1 MQSIPEIGQLA
12 IVRKRPFVVA
22 EIIPSAPGLGGEA
35 TRPSHLIKLSSVED
49 DGLGEEL
56 QVIWELE
63 PGTSVHEKSTLP
75 GPDSFDHPKRLQ
87 AFLDAVRWGAVS
99 QADDKALQSPFR
111 SGIEVDE
118 YQLDPV
124 VRALSMPRV
133 NLLVADDVGL
143 GKTIEA
149 GLVVQEMILRHRVRS
164 VLIVCPS
171 SLQVQWKEEMR
182 DKFGL
187 KFRIIDSESISQLR
201 RKRGIHVN
209 PWSHFPRLIT
219 SIDFLKRERP
229 LRTFRETLPAGDQ
242 PAFPRAYDLMIVDEA
257 HNVAPSGRGKYA
269 TDSMRTLTIRGLAPH
284 FEHKLFL
291 SATPHNGYRE
301 SFAAL
306 LELLDNQRFARAVTP
321 DRNQLDAVMIRRM
334 KSELKLRWDGSR
346 RFAERVVK
354 HLEVPYTEEER
365 QAHRALQQYSELR
378 LKQATA
384 SGERMAA
391 EFVLK
396 LLKKRLFSSPAAFGI
411 TLEKHLATV
420 GGKKHRVAAARE
432 IEDFSDDYADDEE
445 YEFETNEIV
454 SSVSE
459 GLSPVS
465 TDEKKL
471 LRQLSEYAAKS
482 SQRPDC
488 KAQTLID
495 WLKKTLRP
503 GGKWNEERVIVFTE
517 YRATQKWLFDLLAR
531 EGFAAEGR
539 LEMIYG
545 GMPSDQREPIKAAFQ
560 THPKESAV
568 RILLATDAASEGVNL
583 QNHCSRLIHFEIPWN
598 PNRMEQ
604 RNGRVDR
611 HGQKAEEV
619 HIHHFVG
626 RGFDTARIS
635 SKVGDLEA
643 DLEFLMRAALKVETI
658 REDLGKVG
666 PVIAS
671 QVEEAMLGR
680 RTQLDTTRAE
690 QEAEPVRRMLK
701 FERKLREQLE
711 KLAAQLHETQH
722 ELNLSPEHVE
732 NVVRVGLELAEQPAL
747 IPVEVEG
754 IWPDPTG
761 VRKSCPVFRLPALSN
776 SWAQCADGLAHPH
789 SKKVRPIVFDA
800 ALATGRDDVVL
811 AHLNHRLVQMCLRLL
826 RAEIWSLG
834 TQAKHLSRVSS
845 CVVSDSALTH
855 PVVIAHGR
863 IVVLGGDNHR
873 LHEEIITAGG
883 ALIEGRFSR
892 LNVGDTK
899 AALEA
904 ATDTPAP
911 APIEARFQALW
922 PKHRDALLLALEA
935 RRVERTKNLEKN
947 LEELAEKEVNKLRSV
962 MTELQR
968 AIKAELE
975 RKDGPQLLL
984 DLGGDE
990 PGKQQR
996 ERDLAALRRR
1006 LNEIPEEIRRESDH
1020 IRSRFADPS
1029 ARLFPVAVT
1038 WLIPRKAVLEIT
1050 GVKKI

>member
-1 MQSIPEIGQLA
+1 VSAIPEIGQLA
-12 IVRKRPFVVA
+12 IVRKRPFVVT
-22 EIIPSAPGLGGEA
+22 EIVPSAPGLGGDVA
-35 TRPSHLIKLSSVED
+35 NPQHLIKLSSVED

-75 GPDSFDHPKRLQ
+75 EPESFDPPKRLQ
-87 AFLDAVRWGAVS
+87 AFLDAVRWGAIS
-99 QADDKALQSPFR
+99 QADDRALQSPFR

-124 VRALSMPRV
+124 VRALNMPRV

-149 GLVVQEMILRHRVRS
+149 GLVIQEMILRHRVRS

-187 KFRIIDSESISQLR
+187 EFRVVDSASISQLR

-229 LRTFRETLPAGDQ
+229 LRSFRETLSAGDQ
-242 PAFPRAYDLMIVDEA
+242 PTYPRAYDLLIVDEA
-257 HNVAPSGRGKYA
+257 HSVAPSGRGKYA
-269 TDSMRTLTIRGLAPH
+269 TDSMRTLAIRSLAPH

-306 LELLDNQRFARAVTP
+306 LELLDSQRFARAVTP
-321 DRNQLDAVMIRRM
+321 DRTQLDAVMIRRM

-346 RFAERVVK
+346 RFAERVVQ
-354 HLEVPYTEEER
+354 HLEVPYTDEER
-365 QAHRALQQYSELR
+365 KAHHALQQYSELR
-378 LKQATA
+378 LKHAA
-384 SGERMAA
+384 SDGERMAA

-396 LLKKRLFSSPAAFGI
+396 LLKKRLFSSPAAFDI
-411 TLEKHLATV
+411 TLEKHIATV
-420 GGKKHRVAAARE
+420 GGKKAVSTATRD

-445 YEFETNEIV
+445 YELETGEIV
-454 SSVSE
+454 ASASQA
-459 GLSPVS
+459 LSPVS
-465 TDEKKL
+465 MEEQAL
-471 LRQLSEYAAKS
+471 LRQLSEYGAKAS
-482 SQRPDC
+482 LRPDC

-495 WLKKTLRP
+495 WLKDNLRP
-503 GGKWNEERVIVFTE
+503 AGHWNEERVILFTE

-531 EGFAAEGR
+531 EGFAEAGR

-545 GMPSDQREPIKAAFQ
+545 GMPNDQRERIKAAFQ
-560 THPKESAV
+560 AHPRESTV

-583 QNHCSRLIHFEIPWN
+583 QNHCSKLIHFEIPWN

-611 HGQKAEEV
+611 HGQKADEV

-626 RGFDTARIS
+626 RGFDQTRTGG
-635 SKVGDLEA
+635 KVGDLEA

-671 QVEEAMLGR
+671 QVEEAMLGKR
-680 RTQLDTTRAE
+680 HRLDTARAE
-690 QEAEPVRRMLK
+690 QDAEPARRMLK
-701 FERKLREQLE
+701 FERDLRKQLE
-711 KLAAQLHETQH
+711 RLASQLHETQRD
-722 ELNLSPEHVE
+722 LDLTPEHIE
-732 NVVRVGLELAEQPAL
+732 NVVRVGLELAGQPTL
-747 IPVEVEG
+747 IPVELEG
-754 IWPDPTG
+754 IWPAPTG
-761 VRKSCPVFRLPALSN
+761 QSKSCPVFRLPGLSN
-776 SWAQCADGLAHPH
+776 SWAQCLDGLAHPH
-789 SKKVRPIVFDA
+789 SKKIRPIVFDA
-800 ALATGRDDVVL
+800 ALANGRDDVVF

-834 TQAKHLSRVSS
+834 SQAQRLSRVSA
-845 CVVSDSALTH
+845 CVVDDSALTD

-873 LHEEIITAGG
+873 LHEEIIAAGG

-904 ATDTPAP
+904 ATDTPVP
-911 APIEARFQALW
+911 AAIEARFQALW
-922 PKHRDALLLALEA
+922 PKHRDALLAALEA
-935 RRVERTKNLEKN
+935 RRTERTKNLEKT
-947 LEELAEKEVNKLRSV
+947 LDERAEKEVNKLTSI

-968 AIKAELE
+968 AIEKELA
-975 RKDGPQLLL
+975 PQQQLQL
-984 DLGGDE
+984 DLWGDDL
-990 PGKQQR
+990 GIQQR

-1006 LNEIPEEIRRESDH
+1006 LQEIPDEILRESGH
-1020 IRSRFADPS
+1020 IRARFANPS

-1038 WLIPRKAVLEIT
+1038 WLIPRRAVLAIT
-1050 GVKKI
+1050 GGRA

>member
-1 MQSIPEIGQLA
+1 MQTTPEIGQLA
-12 IVRKRPFVVA
+12 IVRKRPFVVT
-22 EIIPSAPGLGGEA
+22 EIIPAAPGIG
-35 TRPSHLIKLSSVED
+35 RDKPNHLIKLSSVED

-63 PGTSVHEKSTLP
+63 PGTSVYEKSTLP
-75 GPDSFDHPKRLQ
+75 NPDSFDHPKRLQ

-111 SGIEVDE
+111 SGIEVDD

-133 NLLVADDVGL
+133 NLLIADDVGL

-187 KFRIIDSESISQLR
+187 EFRIIDSNTISQLR

-209 PWSHFPRLIT
+209 PWTHFPRLIT
-219 SIDFLKRERP
+219 SVDYLKRERP

-242 PAFPRAYDLMIVDEA
+242 PTYPRAYDLLIVDEA
-257 HNVAPSGRGKYA
+257 HNIAPSGRGKYA
-269 TDSMRTLTIRGLAPH
+269 TDSMRTLAIRSLTPH

-306 LELLDNQRFARAVTP
+306 LELLDSQRFARAITP
-321 DRNQLDAVMIRRM
+321 DRSQLDAVMVRRM

-346 RFAERVVK
+346 RFAERLVK
-354 HLEVPYTEEER
+354 HLEVPYTNEER
-365 QAHRALQQYSELR
+365 LAHQALQQYSELR
-378 LKQATA
+378 LKHA
-384 SGERMAA
+384 SSDGERMAA

-396 LLKKRLFSSPAAFGI
+396 LLKKRLFSSPAAFGS
-411 TLEKHLATV
+411 TLEKHIASV
-420 GGKKHRVAAARE
+420 GKQSGKAIANRDIA
-432 IEDFSDDYADDEE
+432 DFSDDYADDDE
-445 YEFETNEIV
+445 YELETGEVV
-454 SSVSE
+454 SSVSQS
-459 GLSPVS
+459 LSALS
-465 TDEKKL
+465 SEEQNL
-471 LRQLSEYAAKS
+471 LRQLSDYAVKTS
-482 SQRPDC
+482 LRPDS
-488 KAQTLID
+488 KAETLIN
-495 WLKKTLRP
+495 WLKNTLRP
-503 GGKWNEERVIVFTE
+503 GGQWNEERVIIFTE
-517 YRATQKWLFDLLAR
+517 YRATQKWLYDLLAR
-531 EGFAAEGR
+531 EGFAENER

-545 GMPSDQREPIKAAFQ
+545 GMDNKQREAIKAAFQ
-560 THPKESAV
+560 THPKDSTV

-583 QNHCSRLIHFEIPWN
+583 QNYCSKLIHFEIPWN

-611 HGQKAEEV
+611 HGQKADEV
-619 HIHHFVG
+619 DIYHFVG
-626 RGFDTARIS
+626 KGFDKAQSTA
-635 SKVGDLEA
+635 KVGDLEA

-666 PVIAS
+666 PVIAT
-671 QVEEAMLGR
+671 QVEEAMLGKR
-680 RTQLDTTRAE
+680 QRLDTSRAE

-722 ELNLSPEHVE
+722 DLNLTSDHIE
-732 NVVRVGLELAEQPAL
+732 NVVRVGLELAGQPAL
-747 IPVEVEG
+747 IPVEIDG

-761 VRKSCPVFRLPALSN
+761 LRKTSPVFHLPALSN
-776 SWAQCADGLAHPH
+776 SWAQCTDGLAHPH
-789 SKKVRPIVFDA
+789 SKIIRPIVFDA

-826 RAEIWSLG
+826 RAEIWSLD
-834 TQAKHLSRVSS
+834 TQTQHLSRVSA
-845 CVVSDSALTH
+845 CIVDDSALSH

-892 LNVGDTK
+892 LNVGETK
-899 AALEA
+899 AALESATNTPVPA
-904 ATDTPAP
+904 A
-911 APIEARFQALW
+911 IEARFQALW
-922 PKHRDALLLALEA
+922 PKHADSLLAALEA
-935 RRVERTKNLEKN
+935 RRVDRTKNLEKT
-947 LEELAEKEVNKLRSV
+947 LEERAEKEVSKLTAI

-968 AIKAELE
+968 SIQTELAPHQIE
-975 RKDGPQLLL
+975 QL
-984 DLGGDE
+984 DLFLLGDDL
-990 PGKQQR
+990 GKQQR
-996 ERDLAALRRR
+996 ERDLSALRRR
-1006 LNEIPEEIRRESDH
+1006 LEEIPEEIERESRH
-1020 IRSRFADPS
+1020 IRSRFTNPH

-1038 WLIPRKAVLEIT
+1038 WLIPRIAVLEIT
-1050 GVKKI
+1050 GGKA

>member
-1 MQSIPEIGQLA
+1 MLKTPEIGQLA
-12 IVRKRPFVVA
+12 IVRKRPFVVT
-22 EIIPSAPGLGGEA
+22 EIVPSAPGLGGP
-35 TRPSHLIKLSSVED
+35 TTTTHLVKLSSVED

-63 PGTSVHEKSTLP
+63 PGTKVHEKSTLP
-75 GPDSFDHPKRLQ
+75 DPNSFDHPKRLQ

-99 QADDKALQSPFR
+99 QADDKTLQSPFR

-133 NLLVADDVGL
+133 NLLIADDVGL

-149 GLVVQEMILRHRVRS
+149 GLVVQEMTLRHRVRS

-171 SLQVQWKEEMR
+171 SLQVQWQEEMR

-187 KFRIIDSESISQLR
+187 DFRIIDSEAISQLR

-219 SIDFLKRERP
+219 SVDFLKRERP
-229 LRTFRETLPAGDQ
+229 LRTFRETLPVGDQ
-242 PAFPRAYDLMIVDEA
+242 PTYPRAYDLLIVDEA

-269 TDSMRTLTIRGLAPH
+269 TDSMRTLAIRSLAPH

-306 LELLDNQRFARAVTP
+306 LELLDSQRFARAVTP
-321 DRNQLDAVMIRRM
+321 DRAQLEAVMVRRM

-346 RFAERVVK
+346 RFAERIVK
-354 HLEVPYTEEER
+354 HLEVPYTDEER
-365 QAHRALQQYSELR
+365 QAHHALQQYSGLR
-378 LKQATA
+378 LTHAT
-384 SGERMAA
+384 SDGQRMAT

-411 TLEKHLATV
+411 TLEKHIATV
-420 GGKKHRVAAARE
+420 GGRKAASTATRY
-432 IEDFSDDYADDEE
+432 IEEFSDDYADDEE
-445 YEFETNEIV
+445 YEVESGEVV
-454 SSVSE
+454 SSVSQI
-459 GLSPVS
+459 LSPIS
-465 TDEKKL
+465 NDEKTY
-471 LRQLSEYAAKS
+471 LRQLSEYAAKLS
-482 SQRPDC
+482 LRPDS
-488 KAQTLID
+488 KAQALID
-495 WLKKTLRP
+495 WLKRTLRP
-503 GGKWNEERVIVFTE
+503 GGKWNEERVIIFTE

-531 EGFAAEGR
+531 EGFVEAGR
-539 LEMIYG
+539 MEMIYG
-545 GMPSDQREPIKAAFQ
+545 GMPNDQREPIKAAFQ
-560 THPKESAV
+560 AHPKESAV

-583 QNHCSRLIHFEIPWN
+583 QNHCSKLIHFEIPWN

-611 HGQKAEEV
+611 HGQKADEV

-626 RGFDTARIS
+626 RGFDTASTSGR
-635 SKVGDLEA
+635 VGDLEG
-643 DLEFLMRAALKVETI
+643 DLEFLMRAALKIESI

-680 RTQLDTTRAE
+680 RTRLATTRAE
-690 QEAEPVRRMLK
+690 QDAEPVRRMLK

-711 KLAAQLHETQH
+711 KLASQLHETQH
-722 ELNLSPEHVE
+722 ELKLTPDHIE
-732 NVVRVGLELAEQPAL
+732 NVVRVGLQLAEQPAL

-761 VRKSCPVFRLPALSN
+761 AHKVCPVFRLPALSN
-776 SWAQCADGLAHPH
+776 SWARCASGLAHPH
-789 SKKVRPIVFDA
+789 TKRIRPIVFNS
-800 ALATGRDDVVL
+800 ALAAGRDDVVL

-834 TQAKHLSRVSS
+834 TQAKHLSRVSA
-845 CVVSDSALTH
+845 CVVDDSALSD
-855 PVVIAHGR
+855 PAVIAHGR

-883 ALIEGRFSR
+883 AFVEGRLSR
-892 LNVGDTK
+892 LNVRDTQ
-899 AALEA
+899 AALDA

-911 APIEARFQALW
+911 PLIEARLQALW
-922 PKHRDALLLALEA
+922 VKHRDALLATLEA
-935 RRVERTKNLEKN
+935 RRSERTKNLEKN
-947 LEELAEKEVNKLRSV
+947 LEELAEKEVNKLKSV

-968 AIKAELE
+968 AIQAELE
-975 RKDGPQLLL
+975 RRDGPQMLL
-984 DLGGDE
+984 DLGSDE

-1006 LNEIPEEIRRESDH
+1006 FEEIPEEIQRESDH
-1020 IRSRFADPS
+1020 LRSRFSSPS
-1029 ARLFPVAVT
+1029 VKLFPVAVT
-1038 WLIPRKAVLEIT
+1038 WLIPRRAVLEIT
-1050 GVKKI
+1050 ATKR